1 MNPTPLDQRL
11 LEHVRSAGLFP
22 KPGLALLAVSG
33 GPDSVALLDLLH
45 RLAPE
50 IPVTL
55 AVVHADH
62 GIQPDSGA
70 VADQVR
76 LLGEG
81 YRVPVHVERLALG
94 AGASETRAR
103 RARYAA
109 LRAVQRRVGARYLL
123 TAHQADDQIET
134 VLYRVLK
141 GSGIAGLAAI
151 QPVGPNGLVRPLLP
165 FRRAELEGWLA
176 ARFPDPGSPVPIHR
190 DPSNADP
197 RHDRSW
203 IRVRVLPLLR
213 ERFGASLDQRL
224 LDLAAHAR
232 REQDAWAGA
241 LAALPE
247 LEVRPADAGVAARLA
262 VLRGEDPALAE
273 ALLRALGRAAGCRM
287 GPRRS
292 AALLRFLVNARSGRS
307 LELGQ
312 GFVAEVAFDRLR
324 LRRVVRARTPDP
336 AELGDGREGRFTWG
350 AFRIV
355 WRTGRA
361 TPIKRAGWATWLA
374 PGHGLVRAARAGD
387 RVLPLG
393 APGHRPVR
401 RLLMEARVPRA
412 ARGAYPVVLW
422 GSELAWVP
430 GVCRAQVAVPQPGS
444 AAVRLE
450 VRRLGSRVGVPER
463 VG

>member
-1 MNPTPLDQRL
+1 MNQAPLDQRL

-22 KPGLALLAVSG
+22 RPGTALLAVSG

-50 IPVTL
+50 ICVTL
-55 AVVHADH
+55 AVVHTDH

-76 LLGEG
+76 LLGG
-81 YRVPVHVERLALG
+81 RYGAPVHVERLALG
-94 AGASETRAR
+94 AGTSETRAR

-109 LRAVQRRVGARYLL
+109 LRAVQRRVGARYLV

-141 GSGIAGLAAI
+141 GSGIAGLAAM
-151 QPVGPNGLVRPLLP
+151 QPAGPNGLVRPLLP
-165 FRRAELEGWLA
+165 FHRSELEAWLA
-176 ARFPDPGSPVPIHR
+176 GSGIPVFH

-213 ERFGASLDQRL
+213 ERFGASLDRRL

-241 LAALPE
+241 LAALRE
-247 LEVRPADAGVAARLA
+247 LDVRPADGGVAARLA
-262 VLRGEDPALAE
+262 VLRGENPALAE
-273 ALLRALGRAAGCRM
+273 ALLRALGRAAGCRI

-292 AALLRFLVNARSGRS
+292 AALLRFLMHAGSGRF

-324 LRRVVRARTPDP
+324 LRRVVRATIPDP
-336 AELGDGREGRFTWG
+336 AELGTGKEGRLTWG

-355 WRTGRA
+355 WRRGKA
-361 TPIKRAGWATWLA
+361 TPVKRAGWGTWLT
-374 PGHGLVRAARAGD
+374 PGHGLVRAALAGD

-401 RLLMEARVPRA
+401 RLLMDARVPRA
-412 ARGAYPVVLW
+412 ARSAYPVVLW
-422 GSELAWVP
+422 GSQLAWVP
-430 GVCRAQVAVPQPGS
+430 GVCRAQVAVPPPGS

>member
-1 MNPTPLDQRL
+1 
-11 LEHVRSAGLFP
+11 
-22 KPGLALLAVSG
+22 
-33 GPDSVALLDLLH
+33 LLDLLH

-76 LLGEG
+76 LLGERYG
-81 YRVPVHVERLALG
+81 VPVHVECLKLG
-94 AGASETRAR
+94 AGTSETRAR

-109 LRAVQRRVGARYLL
+109 LRAVQRRVGARYLV
-123 TAHQADDQIET
+123 TAHQGDDQIET

-165 FRRAELEGWLA
+165 FRRSELEAWLA
-176 ARFPDPGSPVPIHR
+176 TRFPDPGSRIPVFH

-241 LAALPE
+241 LRALRE
-247 LEVRPADAGVAARLA
+247 LDVCPAEGGAAARLT
-262 VLRGEDPALAE
+262 VLRGEDAALAE
-273 ALLRALGRAAGCRM
+273 ALLRALGRAAGCRI

-292 AALLRFLVNARSGRS
+292 AALLRFLMKAGSGRS

-324 LRRVVRARTPDP
+324 LRRLVHAAAPDP
-336 AELGDGREGRFTWG
+336 AELGNEKEGRFTWG
-350 AFRIV
+350 AFRIS
-355 WRTGRA
+355 WRRGTA
-361 TPIKRAGWATWLA
+361 TPIKRAGWATWLP
-374 PGHGLVRAARAGD
+374 PGHGLVRAALAGD

-393 APGHRPVR
+393 APGHRRVR

-412 ARGAYPVVLW
+412 ARSAYPVVLW

-430 GVCRAQVAVPQPGS
+430 GVCRAQAAVPPPGS
-444 AAVRLE
+444 AAIRLE

-463 VG
+463 VR